1 MLEALIPPQNFE
13 LVRDRLAFV
22 LQAELENQQY
32 LGADIIVP
40 TIYIERG
47 VPFNDTELPAI
58 NIQYSG
64 GAYGNKDVTQVQGT
78 YTYYIDVMAQNST
91 VGIERGDAL
100 AMIAVQRIAGLI
112 RAILDNPLY
121 ITLGFSRPS
130 LGHVECSSMQIADR
144 GDTDAKNSA
153 MARVLYTAQVAEGN
167 QLITAPEFAAA
178 YSTIK
183 IDVSD
188 AGFMYITNN

>member
-1 MLEALIPPQNFE
+1 MLETLIPVQNFE
-13 LVRDRLAFV
+13 LVRDRLALV

-58 NIQYSG
+58 NVQYSG

-78 YTYYIDVMAQNST
+78 YTYYIDIMAQNST
-91 VGIERGDAL
+91 AGTERGDML
-100 AMIAVQRIAGLI
+100 AMIAVQRLAGLV

-130 LGHVECSSMQIADR
+130 LGHVEASSMQIAER
-144 GDTDAKNSA
+144 GDTDAKNNA
-153 MARVLYTAQVAEGN
+153 MARVIYIAQVAEGN
-167 QLITAPEFAAA
+167 VLITAPEFAAA
-178 YSTIK
+178 NSAIK
-183 IDVSD
+183 IDISE
-188 AGFMYITNN
+188 AGFLYVTNN